1 MHVHR
6 FFITLFSA
14 GLVVFCSTY
23 FLIQRRFDVVTI
35 SGASVYAI
43 GIIASVIGYSIGR
56 KKRKGQD
63 LIDSLPQD

>member
-1 MHVHR
+1 MNVHR

-14 GLVVFCSTY
+14 GLVVFCGSH
-23 FLIQRRFDVVTI
+23 FLIQKRFDVVTI
-35 SGASVYAI
+35 IGASVYAI

-56 KKRKGQD
+56 KKKRDD